1 MKKRVMLILSC
12 LFLSIGFI
20 VAQTT
25 KISGTVV
32 DSNGEPVISASVVVK
47 GTTVGTV
54 TDLDGKFSINVP
66 SGNNTLVFTL
76 VGMKS
81 VEARAISG
89 MNVVMENDDNILGDV
104 VVTGYGVTKKA
115 AFAGAASTI
124 GQANIEARND
134 ANAIKSLDGVVPG
147 LQMNIGS
154 GQPGAPANVF
164 IRGRNSINSG
174 TQPLY
179 VIDGIPVS
187 SDIMGTRKDEGQ
199 ELSPLSTLSSSDI
212 ESITVL
218 KDATATS
225 IYGARAANGVIV
237 ITTKKG
243 KSGKPTVNFTA
254 KLGFETRP
262 AQNSRYKLVDA
273 TKTVELAREAAQNA
287 YDLYG
292 SDSSVDYYNQ
302 AVGLGLD
309 YSNPNWTS
317 DFYLAFLTHPYLV
330 GADAS
335 YANNT
340 NWYDEVTRTGMIQ
353 EYNIDLS
360 GGAANATAPKYY
372 LSFNYLNN
380 ESFIIGKDLE
390 RYSFRFNFDQ
400 APTKFV
406 KYGLNTNLSLT
417 ETNMGAGGGYY
428 TDPITQAYMQS
439 PLTNVKD
446 ENGEWNF
453 ATVNGYNPVAQRS
466 SLGDISSQKQY
477 RAILAPYL
485 QLNFTDE
492 LTFTSRFGADIYYLD
507 EFGYWSF
514 LQPQG
519 KGMRG
524 MGENTNATR
533 NLLTIT
539 NTLNYI
545 KTFKEK
551 HNLNVLLGQEGQRT
565 SSKEAYLAGSN
576 YPVDY
581 LNSVDNAAVP
591 GSASTIKNELVLNS
605 YFTNVQYDY
614 MSKYYLSGSFRYDGS
629 SRFGADNRWAPF
641 WSVGAKY
648 RLTGEDFMASTA
660 DWLNNVNIR
669 ASYGTT
675 GNQEVG
681 RIGMDGWYAANN
693 LFGFAYN
700 YNGLPGSGHLQFGNS
715 KLKWEQ
721 TNKFNVGID
730 LALFKFLNIELDYY
744 NHKTTDMVFAIP
756 TSFTTGLNSYYS
768 NIGELSNKGVEVSV
782 SANII
787 NNADL
792 KWNVV
797 LTGSHNKNK
806 IEKLSTDNPIET
818 TTTIREVGRPYYTF
832 KMKEWA
838 GVDPETGDGLWY
850 LNEEGDETT
859 TNYNLAKKRY
869 VGTGD
874 PDFIGSFS
882 SRLEWKGFDFAFQ
895 LNYSV
900 GGKVYG
906 NNLRYDEQVGGAYTQ
921 GYTQYVYDNRWQKPG
936 DIAAVPRLTALD
948 TGYENSASTRFLMD
962 GDYLKIRSLTLG
974 YTLPKSL
981 LAKAFINNARVFV
994 NAENLYTFSASNYR
1008 GFDPSGI
1015 TADGVQWWN
1024 FPLPRSVVFG
1034 LTLGF

>member
-25 KISGTVV
+25 RVSGTVV
-32 DSNGEPVISASVVVK
+32 DGNGEPVISASVVVK

-66 SGNNTLVFTL
+66 NGNNTLVFTL

-81 VEARAISG
+81 VEARAASN

-134 ANAIKSLDGVVPG
+134 ANAIKSLEGVVPG

-164 IRGRNSINSG
+164 IRGRNSVNSG

-187 SDIMGTRKDEGQ
+187 SDVVGTRKDEGQ

-254 KLGFETRP
+254 KLGFESRP
-262 AQNSRYKLVDA
+262 SLNKNYKLLNRDQN
-273 TKTVELAREAAQNA
+273 VELATEALLNN
-287 YDLYG
+287 YKEYGEYNTTTGVGSTVDRYNKLYNLQLPYTVEG
-292 SDSSVDYYNQ
+292 M
-302 AVGLGLD
+302 
-309 YSNPNWTS
+309 T
-317 DFYLAFLTHPYLV
+317 DFYAWYTEW
-330 GADAS
+330 DIN
-335 YANNT
+335 NNT

-353 EYNIDLS
+353 EYGLDLQ

-372 LSFNYLNN
+372 LSFNYLSN

-400 APTKFV
+400 SPTKFV
-406 KYGLNTNLSLT
+406 TYGLNTNLSLT

-439 PLTNVKD
+439 PLTPVKD
-446 ENGEWNF
+446 ANGEWNF
-453 ATVNGYNPVAQRS
+453 NTINGYNPVAQRS
-466 SLGDISSQKQY
+466 ERGDQSTQKQY
-477 RAILAPYL
+477 RAIVAPYL
-485 QLNFTDE
+485 QLNLTNE
-492 LTFTSRFGADIYYLD
+492 LTFMSRFGADIYYMD

-519 KGMRG
+519 KDMRG
-524 MGENTNATR
+524 MGENTSSTR
-533 NLLTIT
+533 ALLTIT
-539 NTLNYI
+539 NTLNYL

-551 HNLNVLLGQEGQRT
+551 HNLNLLLGQEGQKT
-565 SSKEAYLAGSN
+565 SLKEAYLAGSN

-581 LNSVDNAAVP
+581 LNSVANAAVP
-591 GSASTIKNELVLNS
+591 GSASTAKNELVLNS
-605 YFTNVQYDY
+605 YFANVQYDY
-614 MSKYYLSGSFRYDGS
+614 MAKYYLSGSFRYDGS
-629 SRFGADNRWAPF
+629 SRFGSDNRWAPF

-648 RLTGEDFMASTA
+648 RLTAEDFMLSTA
-660 DWLNNVNIR
+660 DWLNNVNVR

-681 RIGMDGWYAANN
+681 RIGVDGWYAAND
-693 LFGFAYN
+693 LYGFGYN
-700 YNGLPGSGHLQFGNS
+700 YNGLPGSGRLQFGNS

-721 TNKFNVGID
+721 TNKFNVGLD
-730 LALFKFLNIELDYY
+730 LSIFKFLNIEVDYY
-744 NHKTTDMVFAIP
+744 NHKTTDMVFAVP
-756 TSFTTGLNSYYS
+756 TSLTTGLNSYYS
-768 NIGELSNKGVEVSV
+768 NVGELSNKGIELSLN
-782 SANII
+782 ANII
-787 NNADL
+787 NNPDF
-792 KWNVV
+792 KWNVS

-806 IEKLSTDNPIET
+806 IEKLSTDNPIEGA
-818 TTTIREVGRPYYTF
+818 TTIREVGRSYYTF

-838 GVDPETGDGLWY
+838 GVDPQTGDGLWY

-869 VGTGD
+869 LGTAD
-874 PDFIGSFS
+874 PDFQGAFS
-882 SRLEWKGFDFAFQ
+882 SRIEWKGFDFAFQ

-900 GGKVYG
+900 GGKIYG
-906 NNLRYDEQVGGAYTQ
+906 NNLRYDEQIGGTWYGT
-921 GYTQYVYDNRWQKPG
+921 YTQYIYDNRWQNPG
-936 DIAAVPRLTALD
+936 DNAKVPRLRAFQ
-948 TGYENSASTRFLMD
+948 TGYENSASSRFLMN
-962 GDYLKIRSLTLG
+962 GDYLKIRSMTLG
-974 YTLPKSL
+974 YTLPKDL
-981 LAKAFINNARVFV
+981 LKKAYINNARVFV
-994 NAENLYTFSASNYR
+994 NAENLYTFTDSNYR

-1015 TADGVQWWN
+1015 TADGIQWWN
-1024 FPLPRSVVFG
+1024 FPIARSIVFG
-1034 LTLGF
+1034 VTLGF

>member
-1 MKKRVMLILSC
+1 MKKRVMLTLSC

-25 KISGTVV
+25 KASGTVV
-32 DSNGEPVISASVVVK
+32 DDNGEPVISASVVVK

-66 SGNNTLVFTL
+66 DGKNTLVFTL

-81 VEARAISG
+81 VEAKAASNMDI
-89 MNVVMENDDNILGDV
+89 VMGNDDHILSDV

-115 AFAGAASTI
+115 AFTGAAATI
-124 GQANIEARND
+124 NQANIEARND
-134 ANAIKSLDGVVPG
+134 ANAIKALDGVVPG
-147 LQMNIGS
+147 LQMNVGS
-154 GQPGAPANVF
+154 GQPGAPANIF

-179 VIDGIPVS
+179 VIDGIPISTDVV
-187 SDIMGTRKDEGQ
+187 GTRKSEGQ

-237 ITTKKG
+237 ITTKTG

-262 AQNSRYKLVDA
+262 SLNGNYKLVNRD
-273 TKTVELAREAAQNA
+273 KNIELATEALLNNYKQ
-287 YDLYG
+287 YG
-292 SDSSVDYYNQ
+292 ANSTVNKYNVSEKLNLPYTSS
-302 AVGLGLD
+302 GMK
-309 YSNPNWTS
+309 
-317 DFYLAFLTHPYLV
+317 DFYAWYTGWDL
-330 GADAS
+330 
-335 YANNT
+335 NNDT

-353 EYNIDLS
+353 EYGLDLQ
-360 GGAANATAPKYY
+360 GGAQSATAPKYF

-390 RYSFRFNFDQ
+390 RYSFRLNIDQ
-400 APTKFV
+400 SPSKFV

-417 ETNMGAGGGYY
+417 ETNMGAGGGYF

-439 PLTNVKD
+439 PLTPVKD
-446 ENGEWNF
+446 EKGDWNF
-453 ATVNGYNPVAQRS
+453 DTINGYNPVAQRS
-466 SLGDISSQKQY
+466 EKGDKNTQKQY
-477 RAILAPYL
+477 RAIVAPYL
-485 QLNFTDE
+485 QLNFTEE
-492 LTFTSRFGADIYYLD
+492 LTFTSRFGADIYYMD

-519 KGMRG
+519 SDMRG
-524 MGENTNATR
+524 MGENTSSTR
-533 NLLTIT
+533 TLLTIT
-539 NTLNYI
+539 NTLNYM
-545 KTFKEK
+545 KTFNDK
-551 HNLNVLLGQEGQRT
+551 HNLNVLLGQEGQKT
-565 SSKEAYLAGSN
+565 SLKEAYLSASN

-581 LNSVDNAAVP
+581 LNSVSNAAVP
-591 GSASTIKNELVLNS
+591 GSASTLKNELVLNS

-629 SRFGADNRWAPF
+629 SRFGSDNRWAPF
-641 WSVGAKY
+641 WSIGAKY

-660 DWLNNVNIR
+660 EWLNNVNLR

-681 RIGMDGWYAANN
+681 RVGTDGWYAAND
-693 LFGFAYN
+693 LFGFGYN

-721 TNKFNVGID
+721 TNKFNVGVD
-730 LALFKFLNIELDYY
+730 LALFKFLNVEFDYY
-744 NHKTTDMVFAIP
+744 NHKTTDMVFAVP

-768 NIGELSNKGVEVSV
+768 NVGELSNKGFEISV
-782 SANII
+782 NANVI
-787 NNADL
+787 NTADL
-792 KWNVV
+792 KWNIGI
-797 LTGSHNKNK
+797 TASHNKNK

-818 TTTIREVGRPYYTF
+818 ATTIVEKGRPYYTF

-869 VGTGD
+869 VGTAD
-874 PDFIGSFS
+874 PDLIGAFS

-895 LNYSV
+895 LNYSL
-900 GGKVYG
+900 GGKIYG
-906 NNLRYDEQVGGAYTQ
+906 NSLRYDEQIGSTWYGT
-921 GYTQYVYDNRWQKPG
+921 YTQYVYDNRWQNPG
-936 DIAAVPRLTALD
+936 DNAKVPRLRAFQ
-948 TGYENSASTRFLMD
+948 TGYENSASSRFLMN

-974 YTLPKSL
+974 YTLPKNL
-981 LAKAFINNARVFV
+981 LKKAFVNNARVFV
-994 NAENLYTFSASNYR
+994 NAENLYTFADGDYR
-1008 GFDPSGI
+1008 GFDPSGV

-1024 FPLPRSVVFG
+1024 FPSARSFVFG
-1034 LTLGF
+1034 ITLGF